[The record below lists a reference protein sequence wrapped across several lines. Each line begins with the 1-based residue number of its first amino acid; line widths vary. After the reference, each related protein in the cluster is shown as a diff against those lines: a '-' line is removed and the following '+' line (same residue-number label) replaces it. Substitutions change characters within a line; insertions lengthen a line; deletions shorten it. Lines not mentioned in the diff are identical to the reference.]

1 MHWLLCLVLGLQGR
15 IALTL
20 PNSGDHSL
28 WEIAVLVAV
37 GEGGAK
43 GVPLAPRLK
52 ITTGGPGDNNDD
64 AQIGRRRGMARN
76 EKSYLQVI
84 HTAGRWRVH
93 VSGGSKKGLA
103 KAGTR

>member
-1 MHWLLCLVLGLQGR
+1 M
-15 IALTL
+15 
-20 PNSGDHSL
+20 
-28 WEIAVLVAV
+28 LVAV